1 MFELDPSAS
10 TTLNVNDVT
19 AMSGFELFPAFPNPA
34 VDETRMHLR
43 LDRAAEVTFELRDIT
58 GKLVEVR
65 ELGTQPAG
73 YSSFMVNN
81 SGVERRF
88 IHRHIE
94 RGQRSHHS
102 EVDGEVRFF
111 SGRNLRLCIKGRPK
125 PPFVVPSN
133 GEMTSDIG
141 SGA

>member
-1 MFELDPSAS
+1 MQTAESQFVEDGTAWYYGPFGANQTYGWYFSNNVPMVRLNLDPSAS

-34 VDETRMHLR
+34 VDETRMQFR

-73 YSSFMVNN
+73 YSSFMVNTSALSAGSYTATLN
-81 SGVERRF
+81 
-88 IHRHIE
+88 
-94 RGQRSHHS
+94 
-102 EVDGEVRFF
+102 VDNARTTQKLMV
-111 SGRNLRLCIKGRPK
+111 K
-125 PPFVVPSN
+125 
-133 GEMTSDIG
+133 
-141 SGA
+141 